1 MCFCACYVQFMFMS
15 MSIQSTKEGDSNE
28 YAYSNG
34 ACEYLNQLTYA
45 GIYRI
50 HYVLSVCI

>member
-1 MCFCACYVQFMFMS
+1 MLCSIYVYVYVHA
-15 MSIQSTKEGDSNE
+15 IDKGGRHSNE
-28 YAYSNG
+28 YAYSSG